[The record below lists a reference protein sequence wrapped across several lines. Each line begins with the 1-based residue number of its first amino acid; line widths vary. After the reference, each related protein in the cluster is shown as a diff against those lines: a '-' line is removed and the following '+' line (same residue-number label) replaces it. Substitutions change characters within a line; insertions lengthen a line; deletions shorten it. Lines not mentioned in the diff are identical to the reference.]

1 MSLFNRTGLGVAL
14 DKALNPNTERKDQLA
29 AERARRIVD
38 SKVWSEDFFP
48 LICKLHDAWLEKV
61 KEGKAHIDALKS
73 LDDLV
78 TAVDG
83 SVQLGAGAMKRI
95 AERRLKAA
103 AISKDLKQAQE
114 V

>member
-1 MSLFNRTGLGVAL
+1 MSLFQRSGLGVAL
-14 DKALNPNTERKDQLA
+14 DKALSPNAERKDQLA
-29 AERARRIVD
+29 AERARRIMQSD
-38 SKVWSEDFFP
+38 AWSQDFFP

-78 TAVDG
+78 TAIDG
-83 SVQLGAGAMKRI
+83 SVQLGSGAMKRI

-103 AISKDLKQAQE
+103 EISKSVKESLA
-114 V
+114 

>member
-1 MSLFNRTGLGVAL
+1 MSIFQRSGLGAAL
-14 DKALNPNTERKDQLA
+14 DKALNTNPERKDQLA
-29 AERARRIVD
+29 AERAQRIMKSD
-38 SKVWSEDFFP
+38 AWSQDFFP
-48 LICKLHDAWLEKV
+48 LICKLHDAWLERV

-78 TAVDG
+78 TAIDG

-103 AISKDLKQAQE
+103 EVSKALKDA

>member
-1 MSLFNRTGLGVAL
+1 MSIFQRTGLGAVL
-14 DKALNPNTERKDQLA
+14 DKALNTSPERKDQLA
-29 AERARRIVD
+29 AERAQRIMKSD
-38 SKVWSEDFFP
+38 VWASDFFP

-78 TAVDG
+78 TAIDG
-83 SVQLGAGAMKRI
+83 SVQIGAGALKRI
-95 AERRLKAA
+95 AARRLKAA
-103 AISKDLKQAQE
+103 EIGKALKE